1 MRRDDSPASAGPPL
15 PDVLTELWPV
25 GREMLQAVA
34 CGNRLYEAS
43 TEPGSSLFDSLY
55 RLLSYPRAPGL
66 NPWEVCRSLLTRV
79 LTPET
84 NTQKI
89 AVPFIGSDE
98 LSSMTCSVV
107 ARTYTLIKS
116 APAEYAR
123 WVEQLT
129 SPALMFFVT
138 RVFADP
144 NVSAAAES
152 ELHRYTQVVRL
163 GPRTLRLYLPIDPE
177 GIGRAVVEQF
187 HIRPCAGEGSKETR
201 HAVDV
206 VVQSA
211 LMNFLMS
218 GSYTSAADAHRG
230 TGERGAAH
238 DDAAAV
244 LLDNVILRAAG
255 GTTVV
260 VP

>member
-1 MRRDDSPASAGPPL
+1 MRRDDLQTSGGPPS
-15 PDVLTELWPV
+15 PDVLMELWPA
-25 GREMLQAVA
+25 GRDMLASVA
-34 CGNRLYEAS
+34 GSNRLYGPS

-66 NPWEVCRSLLTRV
+66 NPWDVCRTVLARI

-89 AVPFIGSDE
+89 AVPFTGADE
-98 LSSMTCSVV
+98 LSSMTCSVA
-107 ARTYTLIKS
+107 ARIYTLVGR

-144 NVSAAAES
+144 NLSAAAES
-152 ELHRYTQVVRL
+152 ELRRYAQVVRL
-163 GPRTLRLYLPIDPE
+163 GPRTLRLFLTLDPE
-177 GIGRAVVEQF
+177 GLGRAVVEQF
-187 HIRPCAGEGSKETR
+187 HVRPCAGEGSKETR

-206 VVQSA
+206 LVQSA

-218 GSYTSAADAHRG
+218 GAYSSATDAHRA
-230 TGERGAAH
+230 TGERGVVH

-244 LLDNVILRAAG
+244 LLDNLILRAAG
-255 GTTVV
+255 GTTAVM
-260 VP
+260 P